1 MKLSIITIVIFF
13 AMMSYLL
20 HQYVWGGP
28 GNLTV
33 VKATDGHSYRVQDLP
48 DKQAAAEML
57 AKIRAN
63 ISKVVALYSQDEYL
77 ADTPARLLVERYDAS
92 ALMENSMTSSDTSYS
107 ENKGEKIV
115 LCLRNKD
122 SPPSYPLIE
131 LNTVMFVVLH
141 EMAHLMTE
149 SLSAHSHTPVFW
161 ANFRRLL
168 EDSAKIGIWTAV
180 NYSKQPV
187 AYCGMMITDSP
198 L

>member
-1 MKLSIITIVIFF
+1 MKLSVHWIVIFF

-20 HQYVWGGP
+20 YQYLTGGP
-28 GNLTV
+28 GNIL
-33 VKATDGHSYRVQDLP
+33 AIRASDGRLYSVQDLP
-48 DKQAAAEML
+48 NKNEAAEMM
-57 AKIRAN
+57 AKIYTN
-63 ISKVVALYSQDEYL
+63 IKKVIATYSSDEYTN
-77 ADTPARLLVERYDAS
+77 DTPARLMVERFNPS
-92 ALMENSMTSSDTSYS
+92 ALMENSVTSGDTSYS
-107 ENKGEKIV
+107 ENKGEKMVI
-115 LCLRNKD
+115 CLRDKTN
-122 SPPSYPLIE
+122 PPGYPLID

-149 SLSAHSHTPVFW
+149 SLDAHKHTPEFW

-168 EDSAKIGIWTAV
+168 EDASKIGVWTPI